1 MRRALSRLPRR
12 LVILLVIACAIFW
25 LLPVIMVVLASLKS
39 SQDFASSGFLELPK
53 EIAWTNFDMFF
64 GGINIGQKIL
74 NSFTI
79 SLGAVLISIVI
90 AFPVAYAVSVG
101 KHRLRPLVITLSVLI
116 FLLPVESVAFPIY
129 LLSKMTGQYGSIWFL
144 IAPLGIIGS
153 AFAIFLLA
161 NVMTHIPAS
170 LPEAAEIDGA
180 NKWQV
185 MWKVVL
191 PLMTPTV
198 LTVSLLLFVNNWN
211 EYLLTLLLLPD
222 TASQTVPLAISMVN
236 YGQFGGAPGEL
247 VAAASVL
254 AALPSLLVF
263 LFFQRTLVRGITAG
277 TQ

>member
-1 MRRALSRLPRR
+1 MRRVLSRLPRQ
-12 LVILLVIACAIFW
+12 LVILLVIAVALFW
-25 LLPVIMVVLASLKS
+25 LLPVIMVVLASFKS
-39 SQDFASSGFLELPK
+39 SQDFASSGFLEFPK
-53 EIAWTNFDMFF
+53 EIAWSNFDMFF

-144 IAPLGIIGS
+144 IMPLGIIGS

-161 NVMTHIPAS
+161 NVMAHIPAS

-191 PLMTPTV
+191 PLMTPTL

-236 YGQFGGAPGEL
+236 YGQFGGALGEL

>member
-1 MRRALSRLPRR
+1 MRRALSRLPRQ
-12 LVILLVIACAIFW
+12 LVVLLVIAVALFW

-39 SQDFASSGFLELPK
+39 GQDFASSGFLEFPK
-53 EIAWTNFDMFF
+53 EIAWSNFDMFF

-144 IAPLGIIGS
+144 IMPLGIIGS

-180 NKWQV
+180 NKLQV

-191 PLMTPTV
+191 PLMTPTL

>member
-1 MRRALSRLPRR
+1 M
-12 LVILLVIACAIFW
+12 
-25 LLPVIMVVLASLKS
+25 
-39 SQDFASSGFLELPK
+39 
-53 EIAWTNFDMFF
+53 
-64 GGINIGQKIL
+64 
-74 NSFTI
+74 
-79 SLGAVLISIVI
+79 
-90 AFPVAYAVSVG
+90 
-101 KHRLRPLVITLSVLI
+101 
-116 FLLPVESVAFPIY
+116 
-129 LLSKMTGQYGSIWFL
+129 
-144 IAPLGIIGS
+144 PLGIIGS

-161 NVMTHIPAS
+161 NVMNHIPAS
-170 LPEAAEIDGA
+170 LAEAAEIDGA

-198 LTVSLLLFVNNWN
+198 LTVALLLFVNNWN

-263 LFFQRTLVRGITAG
+263 SYGGFMKKNRKKSTDEGNNLVWSTITEAFGSVLTFISHLFH
-277 TQ
+277 

>member
-1 MRRALSRLPRR
+1 MRKVLSRLPRTV
-12 LVILLVIACAIFW
+12 VILLVLAIAVIW
-25 LLPVIMVVLASLKS
+25 LLPIIMVVLASLKTQ
-39 SQDFASSGFLELPK
+39 QDFSTSGFFDVPR
-53 EIAWTNFDMFF
+53 EIAWSNFEMFF

-79 SLGAVLISIVI
+79 SLFAVLISLVI

-101 KHRLRPLVITLSVLI
+101 KHRLRGLVITLSVLI

-144 IAPLGIIGS
+144 ILPLGIIGS
-153 AFAIFLLA
+153 AFAIFLLS

-170 LPEAAEIDGA
+170 LAEAAEIDGA
-180 NKWQV
+180 SKWQV

-191 PLMTPTV
+191 PLMTPTL
-198 LTVSLLLFVNNWN
+198 LTVGLLLFVNNWN

-222 TASQTVPLAISMVN
+222 TESQTVPLAISMVN